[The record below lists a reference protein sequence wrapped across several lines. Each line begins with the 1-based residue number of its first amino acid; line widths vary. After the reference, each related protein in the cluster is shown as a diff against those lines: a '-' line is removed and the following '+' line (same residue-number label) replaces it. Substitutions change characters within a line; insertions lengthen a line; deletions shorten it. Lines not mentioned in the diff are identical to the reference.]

1 MADEQD
7 DDALFDRLAKSLDA
21 VREDAALARSGGAAG
36 VTASVNRV
44 EAELGRLAA
53 AIDGLTERVAA
64 QQRAAAAR
72 DAAAAK
78 SAAELQ
84 ALRQTVE
91 ALSRRVQEQ
100 DSALAE
106 QPVPRRPRAGLI
118 AIVLAAFIL
127 VGGAIAAW
135 LAVGWHPTMGQLTDR
150 FTSRVSELA
159 GFGPPQHPP
168 SAPELAQSAA
178 PAAPVLPPPGPAQV
192 EAAPV
197 TPDPVIA
204 AAPNTPAPPEAPPVQ
219 APPPTATAAPAPT
232 QPASPLPVP
241 PPASVASAPPPAE
254 APPVQV
260 PPPAATAA
268 AAPTQPANPLPVPPP
283 ASVASAPPP
292 AEARPVQAARQV
304 TLRATADAWV
314 EVRQKSGRTLLRKTM
329 KPGETWPVPADPTL
343 LLTSGNASVLEL
355 VVGGVTTHLVPARA
369 GMVRDMPLD
378 PQAISAAARSTP

>member
-1 MADEQD
+1 M
-7 DDALFDRLAKSLDA
+7 
-21 VREDAALARSGGAAG
+21 
-36 VTASVNRV
+36 
-44 EAELGRLAA
+44 
-53 AIDGLTERVAA
+53 
-64 QQRAAAAR
+64 
-72 DAAAAK
+72 
-78 SAAELQ
+78 
-84 ALRQTVE
+84 
-91 ALSRRVQEQ
+91 
-100 DSALAE
+100 
-106 QPVPRRPRAGLI
+106 
-118 AIVLAAFIL
+118 LAAFIL
-127 VGGAIAAW
+127 VAGAIAAW

-178 PAAPVLPPPGPAQV
+178 PAAPVLPPQGPAQV

-204 AAPNTPAPPEAPPVQ
+204 ATPSPPTPPEAPPVQ
-219 APPPTATAAPAPT
+219 APPPAATAAAAPT
-232 QPASPLPVP
+232 QPANPVP
-241 PPASVASAPPPAE
+241 APPPAATAAA
-254 APPVQV
+254 APTHPAN
-260 PPPAATAA
+260 PCASTASAATAA
-268 AAPTQPANPLPVPPP
+268 AAPTQPANPLPVPPH

-292 AEARPVQAARQV
+292 AEAPRVQATRQV